1 MMNGPKI
8 IKIMSKSLYHPAG
21 FLLSASISCGVAV
34 APGLGKNGS
43 TSPRRGFDER
53 AGGGG
58 IGGRAR
64 RDDRAPTRPMAQG
77 DGLRRNW
84 SAKNIF

>member
-34 APGLGKNGS
+34 APRWHRGWARTAVRHRGGGLMSGQGVGGLG
-43 TSPRRGFDER
+43 DEHAETIEHR
-53 AGGGG
+53 H
-58 IGGRAR
+58 AR
-64 RDDRAPTRPMAQG
+64 WPWATV
-77 DGLRRNW
+77 
-84 SAKNIF
+84 